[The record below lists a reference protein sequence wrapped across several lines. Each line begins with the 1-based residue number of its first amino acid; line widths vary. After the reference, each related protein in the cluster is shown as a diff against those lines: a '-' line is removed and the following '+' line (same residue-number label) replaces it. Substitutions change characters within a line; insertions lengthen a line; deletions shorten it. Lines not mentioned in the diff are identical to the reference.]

1 MNADIYPHR
10 KQANVYTFRP
20 MHSLPPSYMFKSH
33 RYNRMYTKN
42 IQGEKNP
49 ALCWVCSFLSC
60 FHFLNNTESYNICI
74 GLGSNSDPEMPK
86 MTGVSVSYTQIPHYF
101 PEVT

>member
-10 KQANVYTFRP
+10 KQAKVYTFRP

-42 IQGEKNP
+42 IQGEKK
-49 ALCWVCSFLSC
+49 SC
-60 FHFLNNTESYNICI
+60 VV
-74 GLGSNSDPEMPK
+74 LG
-86 MTGVSVSYTQIPHYF
+86 VQF
-101 PEVT
+101 PVLFPFSKQHRIL